1 MKKVSFYNII
11 EDTFRKNKEW
21 KYYSEKVF
29 EYDNPIKNDEN
40 SKKFIKDFI
49 ELSEKQGNSLQRT
62 NFLQK
67 QVENIGNRATHI
79 VSTFFIGHYIYQK
92 TNFKEQIDA
101 YLKKKGEEEWQ
112 IKSSISFTFVWFLT
126 CLFHD
131 LGYTIEKYEKVKY
144 SSLKD
149 LKDKTRDLDKVD
161 GIPNFYG
168 EVYENYYS
176 YRIKYQNVNDHGITA
191 AYLLYDSL
199 CKIRKEKENKIE
211 TNLSWENSLD
221 KVYNFCAWN
230 ILAHN
235 IWFCNRSDKNTLERY
250 EYYKLNEL
258 IFEDNPIIKKS
269 YKISREEHP
278 FFFFLCLIDTIEPF
292 KRVENY
298 EDLKHIFLEHSKE
311 QINIT
316 SLTDKYTLKDAG
328 GLNNWL
334 TPTEVKAII
343 KLKKS

>member
-1 MKKVSFYNII
+1 MKRISFYNII
-11 EDTFRKNKEW
+11 EETFLKNKEW

-29 EYDNPIKNDEN
+29 EYDNPIKNEEN
-40 SKKFIKDFI
+40 SKKFIKEFI
-49 ELSEKQGNSLQRT
+49 ELSEKKGNSLQGT

-67 QVENIGNRATHI
+67 QIENIGNRATHI

-92 TNFKEQIDA
+92 TNFKKQIDA
-101 YLKKKGEEEWQ
+101 YLKKKVEEWRTT
-112 IKSSISFTFVWFLT
+112 SNVTFSFVWFLT

-131 LGYTIEKYEKVKY
+131 LGYAIEKYEKVKY
-144 SSLKD
+144 PSLKD
-149 LKDKTRDLDKVD
+149 LKDETGDLGEID

-168 EVYENYYS
+168 EVYEDYYR

-191 AYLLYDSL
+191 AYLLYHSL
-199 CKIRKEKENKIE
+199 CKIRYLANNNPENENQQKLCWEKE
-211 TNLSWENSLD
+211 LD

-278 FFFFLCLIDTIEPF
+278 FFFFLCLNDTIEPF

-343 KLKKS
+343 KL

>member
-1 MKKVSFYNII
+1 MKRISFYKII
-11 EDTFRKNKEW
+11 EKTFLNQESW
-21 KYYSEKVF
+21 NYYSEKDF
-29 EYDNPIKNDEN
+29 KTNPM
-40 SKKFIKDFI
+40 
-49 ELSEKQGNSLQRT
+49 LSEKESK
-62 NFLQK
+62 NFIENFIKLSGK
-67 QVENIGNRATHI
+67 SKNLLSKEINNIGNRATHI
-79 VSTFFIGHYIYQK
+79 VSTFFIGHYIYK
-92 TNFKEQIDA
+92 NTNFKDLIDNE
-101 YLKKKGEEEWQ
+101 LKKNVKKWET
-112 IKSSISFTFVWFLT
+112 KSEVTFPFIWFLT

-144 SSLKD
+144 LSLKD
-149 LKDKTRDLDKVD
+149 LKDKTGDLGEID

-168 EVYENYYS
+168 EVYEDYYR

-191 AYLLYDSL
+191 AYLLYHSL
-199 CKIRKEKENKIE
+199 CKIRYLANNNPENENQQKLCWEKE
-211 TNLSWENSLD
+211 LD

-328 GLNNWL
+328 RLNNWL

-343 KLKKS
+343 KL

>member
-1 MKKVSFYNII
+1 MKRISFYKII
-11 EDTFRKNKEW
+11 EKTFLNQESW
-21 KYYSEKVF
+21 NYYSGKDFKTNPMLSEK
-29 EYDNPIKNDEN
+29 ESKNFIEN
-40 SKKFIKDFI
+40 FI
-49 ELSEKQGNSLQRT
+49 ELSGKSKNLLSKEIN
-62 NFLQK
+62 
-67 QVENIGNRATHI
+67 NIGNRATHI
-79 VSTFFIGHYIYQK
+79 VSTFFIGHYIYK
-92 TNFKEQIDA
+92 NTNFKDLIDNE
-101 YLKKKGEEEWQ
+101 LKKNVKKWET
-112 IKSSISFTFVWFLT
+112 KSEVTFPFIWFLT

-144 SSLKD
+144 LSLKD
-149 LKDKTRDLDKVD
+149 LKDKTGDLGEID

-168 EVYENYYS
+168 EVYEDYYR

-191 AYLLYDSL
+191 AYLLYHSL
-199 CKIRKEKENKIE
+199 CKIRYLANNNPENENQQKLCWEKE
-211 TNLSWENSLD
+211 LD

-258 IFEDNPIIKKS
+258 IFEDNSIIKKS

-343 KLKKS
+343 KL

>member
-1 MKKVSFYNII
+1 MKRISFYNII
-11 EDTFRKNKEW
+11 EDTFLKNKEW

-29 EYDNPIKNDEN
+29 EYDNPIKNEAN
-40 SKKFIKDFI
+40 SKKFIKEFI
-49 ELSEKQGNSLQRT
+49 ELSEKKENSLQET

-92 TNFKEQIDA
+92 TNFKKQIDA
-101 YLKKKGEEEWQ
+101 YLKKKVQEWR
-112 IKSSISFTFVWFLT
+112 ITSNVTFSFVWFLT

-131 LGYTIEKYEKVKY
+131 LGYAIEKYEKVKY
-144 SSLKD
+144 PSLKD
-149 LKDKTRDLDKVD
+149 LKDETGDLDKID

-168 EVYENYYS
+168 EVYEDYYR

-191 AYLLYDSL
+191 AYLLYNSL
-199 CKIRKEKENKIE
+199 CKIRKVKENENE
-211 TNLSWENSLD
+211 TKLSWEKSLD

-258 IFEDNPIIKKS
+258 IFEDNPIRKKS
-269 YKISREEHP
+269 YKISKEEYP
-278 FFFFLCLIDTIEPF
+278 FFFFLCLIDTIEPY

-298 EDLKHIFLEHSKE
+298 KDLKHIILEYSEE
-311 QINIT
+311 QINII
-316 SLTDKYTLKDAG
+316 SLTDKYTLKDAE

-334 TPTEVKAII
+334 TPTETKAII
-343 KLKKS
+343 KLEKH

>member
-1 MKKVSFYNII
+1 MKRISFYKII
-11 EDTFRKNKEW
+11 EKTFLNQESW
-21 KYYSEKVF
+21 NYYSGKDFKTNPMLSEK
-29 EYDNPIKNDEN
+29 ESKNFIEN
-40 SKKFIKDFI
+40 FI
-49 ELSEKQGNSLQRT
+49 ELSGKSKNLLSKEIN
-62 NFLQK
+62 
-67 QVENIGNRATHI
+67 NIGNRATHI
-79 VSTFFIGHYIYQK
+79 VSTFFIGHYIYK
-92 TNFKEQIDA
+92 NTNFKDLIDNE
-101 YLKKKGEEEWQ
+101 LKKNVKKWET
-112 IKSSISFTFVWFLT
+112 KSEVTFPFIWFLT

-144 SSLKD
+144 LSLKD
-149 LKDKTRDLDKVD
+149 LKDKTGDLGEID

-168 EVYENYYS
+168 EVYEDYYR

-191 AYLLYDSL
+191 AYLLYHSL
-199 CKIRKEKENKIE
+199 CKIRYLANNNPENENQQKLCWEKE
-211 TNLSWENSLD
+211 LD

-235 IWFCNRSDKNTLERY
+235 IWFCNESNKEAVEIY
-250 EYYKLNEL
+250 KYYKLNNL
-258 IFEDNPIIKKS
+258 IFQDELTTNEK
-269 YKISREEHP
+269 YKINREEHP

-311 QINIT
+311 QINII

-343 KLKKS
+343 KL